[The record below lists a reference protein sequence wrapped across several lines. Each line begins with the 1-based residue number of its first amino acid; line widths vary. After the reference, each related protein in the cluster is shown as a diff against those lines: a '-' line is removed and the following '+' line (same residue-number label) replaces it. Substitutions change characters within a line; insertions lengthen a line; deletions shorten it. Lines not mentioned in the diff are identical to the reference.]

1 MVNEVLL
8 IKDWQ
13 LLTAL
18 NGIKTL
24 SYIRTILD
32 NQAVIIASLKNI
44 PLEQEFF
51 QLKTQ
56 KEYSGVSEICS

>member
-1 MVNEVLL
+1 MVNEVLI

-24 SYIRTILD
+24 SYIRTILV